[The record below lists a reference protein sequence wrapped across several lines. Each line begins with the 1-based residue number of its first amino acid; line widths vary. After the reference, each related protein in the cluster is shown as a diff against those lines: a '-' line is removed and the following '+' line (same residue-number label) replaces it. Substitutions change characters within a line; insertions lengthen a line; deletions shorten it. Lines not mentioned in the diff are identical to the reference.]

1 LAYDYSQTI
10 ALVLQELEKAPRT
23 TVAALSR
30 RMGIDRHTLARIARQ
45 STGFGL
51 RELQRRVLIDKV
63 IRVMHEWPNRS
74 IKELSY
80 LMGYGSPRAFRY
92 LVADVWGMSP
102 TALRRHLEVS
112 QISPI
117 LASNVPNYPPIRLRR
132 EVDKVTFLA
141 SAATS
146 GQAQF
151 TAARPNKGA
160 CSLDNAMEEMNEQ
173 PFGVEFLEEIT
184 PTDNT
189 TFGANCTCQIVRVS
203 SSVQGE
209 QTRTE
214 CICD

>member
-1 LAYDYSQTI
+1 MLFKKAVFISCLFLGPSLALLT
-10 ALVLQELEKAPRT
+10 QE
-23 TVAALSR
+23 
-30 RMGIDRHTLARIARQ
+30 
-45 STGFGL
+45 
-51 RELQRRVLIDKV
+51 
-63 IRVMHEWPNRS
+63 
-74 IKELSY
+74 
-80 LMGYGSPRAFRY
+80 
-92 LVADVWGMSP
+92 
-102 TALRRHLEVS
+102 
-112 QISPI
+112 
-117 LASNVPNYPPIRLRR
+117 
-132 EVDKVTFLA
+132 KVTFLA